1 MIETIFIILLLCF
14 ILLFKYLFWNEVS
27 YVESFDS
34 NTYLVRNLPDKNQAA
49 KMLAEIRTKLINFVD
64 SLVLDAEKE
73 DLDQPEKPD
82 PSKAELINNYKY
94 IKMIQSKLPDSIIKE
109 SSAKSEFTSY
119 SVNKGE
125 ELVFCLRSKQTNKLH
140 DINDLMYV
148 AVHEIAHIGCPEIG
162 HTPLFKKINKFL
174 LEKATQVGLYKFE
187 NYKKTQKEYCGISLT
202 SNILEGTK
210 FALA

>member
-49 KMLAEIRTKLINFVD
+49 KMLAEIRTRLINFVD

-73 DLDQPEKPD
+73 DLNQSDKPD
-82 PSKAELINNYKY
+82 PARAALIANYKY

-140 DINDLMYV
+140 DINDLMYICFV
-148 AVHEIAHIGCPEIG
+148 FGAYSF
-162 HTPLFKKINKFL
+162 LFICYEYDVRMMIKRKC
-174 LEKATQVGLYKFE
+174 KAAPA
-187 NYKKTQKEYCGISLT
+187 
-202 SNILEGTK
+202 NI
-210 FALA
+210 

>member
-1 MIETIFIILLLCF
+1 MIETIFIIFLLCF

-34 NTYLVRNLPDKNQAA
+34 NTYLVRNLPDKENAA
-49 KMLAEIRTKLINFVD
+49 LMLAEIRSKLLNFID
-64 SLVLDAEKE
+64 TLVLLAEKE
-73 DLDQPEKPD
+73 NLTDKPD
-82 PSKAELINNYKY
+82 PIQEEIIDNYKY
-94 IKMIQSKLPDSIIKE
+94 IKMIQKKLPDSVIKE
-109 SSAKSEFTSY
+109 SSAKSEYTSY

-140 DINDLMYV
+140 DINDIMYV

-174 LEKATQVGLYKFE
+174 LEKASEANLYKFE
-187 NYKKTQKEYCGISLT
+187 NYKQTKKEYCGITLT

-210 FALA
+210 FSV

>member
-1 MIETIFIILLLCF
+1 MIETIFIIFLLCI
-14 ILLFKYLFWNEVS
+14 ILLFKYLYWNEVC

-34 NTYLVRNLPDKNQAA
+34 NNYLVRNLPDKDKAA
-49 KMLAEIRTKLINFVD
+49 LMLAEIRNKLINFVD
-64 SLVLDAEKE
+64 NLASQAEKE
-73 DLDQPEKPD
+73 SMVQEDDKEID
-82 PSKAELINNYKY
+82 SELIDNYKY
-94 IKMIQSKLPDSIIKE
+94 IKMIQKKLPNSIIKE

-125 ELVFCLRSKQTNKLH
+125 ELVFCLRSKKNNKLH

-162 HTPLFKKINKFL
+162 HTPLFKNINKFL
-174 LEKATQVGLYKFE
+174 LERAALANLYKFE
-187 NYKKTQKEYCGISLT
+187 NYKATQKEYCGITLT

>member
-1 MIETIFIILLLCF
+1 MIETIFIIFLLCF
-14 ILLFKYLFWNEVS
+14 ILLFKYLYWNEVC
-27 YVESFDS
+27 YVEAFDS
-34 NTYLVRNLPDKNQAA
+34 NNYLVRNLPDKGKAA
-49 KMLAEIRTKLINFVD
+49 IMLAEIRSKLINFVN
-64 SLVLDAEKE
+64 SLASQAEKE
-73 DLDQPEKPD
+73 SMSQGDDVDQ
-82 PSKAELINNYKY
+82 ELIDNYKY
-94 IKMIQSKLPDSIIKE
+94 IKMIQKKLPDSIIKE

-125 ELVFCLRSKQTNKLH
+125 ELVFCLRSKKNNKLH

-174 LEKATQVGLYKFE
+174 LERAAQVNLYKFE
-187 NYKKTQKEYCGISLT
+187 NYKATQKEYCGITLT

-210 FALA
+210 FGLA

>member
-1 MIETIFIILLLCF
+1 MIETFFIIFLLCF
-14 ILLFKYLFWNEVS
+14 ILLFKYLYWNEVC

-34 NTYLVRNLPDKNQAA
+34 NNYLVRNLPDKDKAA
-49 KMLAEIRTKLINFVD
+49 LMLAEIRSKLINFID
-64 SLVLDAEKE
+64 NLVLLAEKE
-73 DLDQPEKPD
+73 SMGQDNQDNQE
-82 PSKAELINNYKY
+82 SELIDNYKY
-94 IKMIQSKLPDSIIKE
+94 IKMIQKKLPNSIIKE

-125 ELVFCLRSKQTNKLH
+125 ELVFCLRSKKNNKLH
-140 DINDLMYV
+140 DINDLIYV

-174 LEKATQVGLYKFE
+174 LEKAAEINLYKFE
-187 NYKKTQKEYCGISLT
+187 NYKITQKEYCGITLT

-210 FALA
+210 FDL

>member
-1 MIETIFIILLLCF
+1 MIETIFIIFLICF
-14 ILLFKYLFWNEVS
+14 ILLFKYLYWNEVC

-34 NTYLVRNLPDKNQAA
+34 NNYLVRNLPDKDKAA
-49 KMLAEIRTKLINFVD
+49 LMLAEIRTKLIDFID
-64 SLVLDAEKE
+64 SLVEQAEKE
-73 DLDQPEKPD
+73 SMAEGDDGDK
-82 PSKAELINNYKY
+82 ELINNYKY
-94 IKMIQSKLPDSIIKE
+94 IKMIQKKLPDSIIKE

-125 ELVFCLRSKQTNKLH
+125 ELVFCLRSKKNNKLH

-174 LEKATQVGLYKFE
+174 LERAAKLIYINLKIIKPH
-187 NYKKTQKEYCGISLT
+187 KK
-202 SNILEGTK
+202 NIVEL
-210 FALA
+210 L

>member
-1 MIETIFIILLLCF
+1 MIETIFIIFLLCF
-14 ILLFKYLFWNEVS
+14 IFLFKYLFWTEVT
-27 YVESFDS
+27 YVEAFDS
-34 NTYLVRNLPDKNQAA
+34 NTYLVRNLPDKDKAA
-49 KMLAEIRTKLINFVD
+49 LMLAEIRTKLINFVD
-64 SLVLDAEKE
+64 DLATQAEKE
-73 DLDQPEKPD
+73 DLDQGDKPN
-82 PSKAELINNYKY
+82 PAREELVGNYKY
-94 IKMIQSKLPDSIIKE
+94 IKMIQKKLPQSIIKE

-125 ELVFCLRSKQTNKLH
+125 ELVFCLRSKVTNKLH

-174 LEKATQVGLYKFE
+174 LEKASEVKLYKFE
-187 NYKKTQKEYCGISLT
+187 NYKVTQKEYCGITLT

-210 FALA
+210 FGLA

>member
-1 MIETIFIILLLCF
+1 MIETIFIIFLLCF
-14 ILLFKYLFWNEVS
+14 ILLFKYLYWNEVC

-34 NTYLVRNLPDKNQAA
+34 NNYLVRNLPDKDKAA
-49 KMLAEIRTKLINFVD
+49 LMLAEIRSKLINFVD
-64 SLVLDAEKE
+64 QLVSQAEKE
-73 DLDQPEKPD
+73 TMGEGEDRD
-82 PSKAELINNYKY
+82 AELIDNYKY
-94 IKMIQSKLPDSIIKE
+94 IKMIQKKLPNSVIKE

-125 ELVFCLRSKQTNKLH
+125 ELVFCLRSKKDNKLH

-174 LEKATQVGLYKFE
+174 LERATVANLYKFE
-187 NYKKTQKEYCGISLT
+187 NYKSTQKEYCGITLT

-210 FALA
+210 FGLA

>member
-1 MIETIFIILLLCF
+1 MIETIFIIFLICF
-14 ILLFKYLFWNEVS
+14 ILLFKYLYWNEVC

-34 NTYLVRNLPDKNQAA
+34 NNYLVRNLPDKRKAA
-49 KMLAEIRTKLINFVD
+49 LMLAQIRSKLLNFVNG
-64 SLVLDAEKE
+64 LAAQAEKE
-73 DLDQPEKPD
+73 TMGDKDID
-82 PSKAELINNYKY
+82 SELVDNYKY
-94 IKMIQSKLPDSIIKE
+94 IRMIQKRLPNSVIKE

-125 ELVFCLRSKQTNKLH
+125 ELVFCLRSKKNNKIH

-174 LEKATQVGLYKFE
+174 LERAAAINLYKFE
-187 NYKKTQKEYCGISLT
+187 NYKATQKEYCGITLT

-210 FALA
+210 FAL